1 MADIDL
7 VRRRTGVDVL
17 LGILLI
23 VAGLI
28 VLANVV
34 IATVVSVRFLG
45 WVALIVGIIEFIGA
59 FWRIRAGHF
68 WSTALGGALLAVL
81 GLLILRNT
89 AAAALTL
96 TLVAGALFFA
106 SGIARVAASFSVP
119 EQRWGLLLG
128 GAVSIVLGLIVL
140 FNLFDASFALLG
152 VLIGV
157 QALAEG
163 IVLILVGRWRVVE
176 TPGRA
181 SAG

>member
-7 VRRRTGVDVL
+7 ARRRTGGDVILGVL
-17 LGILLI
+17 LV

-28 VLANVV
+28 VLGNVV

-45 WVALIVGIIEFIGA
+45 WIALIAGIVEFIGA

-68 WSTALGGALLAVL
+68 WSTALGGGLLAVL

-96 TLVAGALFFA
+96 TLVAGALFLA
-106 SGIARVAASFSVP
+106 TGIARIAASFSVP
-119 EQRWGLLLG
+119 ELRWALLFG
-128 GAVSIVLGLIVL
+128 GVVSTVLGLIVL
-140 FNLFDASFALLG
+140 FNIVDATFTLLG
-152 VLIGV
+152 VLIGI

-163 IVLILVGRWRVVE
+163 IGLILLGRWRVVE
-176 TPGRA
+176 TSHREA
-181 SAG
+181 